1 MVSNGGNTEGLFRA
15 AFCLSGAPI
24 PVGSILHGQSEF
36 DAVSKAVGCTGI
48 NKTLACMRL
57 VPYQCEF
64 PASTSEN
71 PADLSFAALKYAI
84 DQTAGIFA
92 QQSLH
97 LAWLPRVD
105 GIFLTQPPFNSVE
118 TGAYAKIPMVSG
130 DCDDEGTLFALTSA
144 PSIVT
149 DQQAID
155 YIHYNYAPNA
165 TAQEVAD
172 VALLYPSDPVQGSPY
187 GTGYLNQLTPQFKRI
202 ASFTGDLVFQGP
214 RRHFLNFASKTQNT
228 WSYTYRRG
236 KAAPFIGSFHS

>member
-1 MVSNGGNTEGLFRA
+1 LF
-15 AFCLSGAPI
+15 S
-24 PVGSILHGQSEF
+24 
-36 DAVSKAVGCTGI
+36 
-48 NKTLACMRL
+48 
-57 VPYQCEF
+57 
-64 PASTSEN
+64 
-71 PADLSFAALKYAI
+71 ALKYAI

-105 GIFLTQPPFNSVE
+105 GVFLTQPPFNSVE
-118 TGAYAKIPMVSG
+118 NGAYAKIPMVSG

-144 PSIVT
+144 PTIVT

-214 RRHFLNFASKTQNT
+214 RRHFLNFASKTQNV